1 MCIKHKIKYDT
12 KNINFVLIFLIIK
25 GGVLKMKKALIVGL
39 NDYPGCPLSWCDND
53 AIAVKELIESNGD
66 GSPNFD
72 IKYIIGECSK
82 VTLRS
87 AIAAL
92 FEGDSEISLLYF
104 SGHGAD
110 TDGGYFMYDRFF
122 RRRLW
127 R

>member
-1 MCIKHKIKYDT
+1 LQST
-12 KNINFVLIFLIIK
+12 
-25 GGVLKMKKALIVGL
+25 
-39 NDYPGCPLSWCDND
+39 
-53 AIAVKELIESNGD
+53 